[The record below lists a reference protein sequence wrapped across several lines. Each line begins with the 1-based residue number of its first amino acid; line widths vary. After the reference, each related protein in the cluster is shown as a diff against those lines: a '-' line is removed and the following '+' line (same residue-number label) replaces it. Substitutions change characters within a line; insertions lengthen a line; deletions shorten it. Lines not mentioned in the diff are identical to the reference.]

1 MKLFSAFLVGSA
13 LGQERLPAVQED
25 CAAFRDQI
33 KANNTIAGGGVWQC
47 PKLSK
52 NSKKTACKA
61 SCPGNSIA
69 EFKKAT
75 FKVKCGNAETGP
87 SWSGTIKKKP
97 SDGVLSCHEN
107 LCSVGTENGLIGK
120 GSLLLKGKK
129 NKEGKVIESYAL
141 KCKNEKKKRKGTV
154 TCDSDTGVFSSDN
167 IPDYRTTCEAA
178 DQVYEKYTCDF
189 SHAAQGHGVLEGKIF
204 FERVVGK
211 KNDKVVISG
220 TVSSDDTTNFD
231 AEQHGIHVHEVK
243 YVDGLDWTDGGA
255 GQCKGALGHFSL
267 PGQSHGFAANKLP
280 NRHTGDLGS
289 ITVTGN
295 RRTGTSSTFEIEDK
309 VVSLDPA
316 SNMFIG
322 DRTIVIHAD
331 PDDGTTQPT
340 GNAGSRPGCC
350 AIKPIRYTCDFTG
363 NGGAING
370 TAFNDIAGAVDLR
383 YADGKVAITGTLTGV
398 PEGKHGFHVHQNG
411 ALTNMCGDTGSHF
424 QVDAANEIHGTPDKP
439 LGKRHA
445 GDIGNLVADANSE
458 ATANFMDSVVSLIDS
473 EDTFIGGRAIVI
485 HQMED
490 DGNPSKDPAS
500 TGGAGFKL
508 ACCTI
513 VEQDYAPTA

>member
-1 MKLFSAFLVGSA
+1 MKLFSAFLAGSA
-13 LGQERLPAVQED
+13 LSQERLPAVQEA
-25 CAAFRDQI
+25 CAAFRDEI
-33 KANNTIAGGGVWQC
+33 KANNTIAGDGVWDC

-61 SCPGNSIA
+61 KCPGNTIP
-69 EFKKAT
+69 EFKKAA
-75 FKVKCGNAETGP
+75 FKVKCGNEETAP
-87 SWSGTIKKKP
+87 SWSSTIKTKP
-97 SDGVLSCHEN
+97 ADGVLSCHAN
-107 LCSVGTENGLIGK
+107 LCSVGTENGLIMN

-129 NKEGKVIESYAL
+129 NKGGKVVESYAL

-154 TCDSDTGVFSSDN
+154 KCDSDTGLFSSDN
-167 IPDYRTTCEAA
+167 IPDYQTTCEAA
-178 DQVYEKYTCDF
+178 SKVYEKYTCDF
-189 SHAAQGHGVLEGKIF
+189 AHAAQGSGVLDGKVF

-211 KNDKVVISG
+211 KKDKVVISG
-220 TVSSDDTTNFD
+220 TVSSTDATFD
-231 AEQHGIHVHEVK
+231 AGQHGIHVHEVK
-243 YVDGLDWTDGGA
+243 YIHGLDWSNDGA
-255 GQCKGALGHFSL
+255 GQCKGANGHFGL
-267 PGQSHGFAANKLP
+267 DGQSHGFAANKLP

-295 RRTGTSSTFEIEDK
+295 RRSGTSSTFEIDDK

-363 NGGAING
+363 NGGDING

-383 YADGKVAITGTLTGV
+383 YADGKVTITGALTGV
-398 PEGKHGFHVHQNG
+398 PVGKHGFHVHQNG
-411 ALTNMCGDTGSHF
+411 ALTNSCGDTGSHF
-424 QVDAANEIHGTPDKP
+424 QVDAANEIHGTPDKK

-445 GDIGNLVADANSE
+445 GDIGNLVATADG
-458 ATANFMDSVVSLIDS
+458 ATANFMDSIVSLIDS

-490 DGNPSKDPAS
+490 DGNPTGDADS

-513 VEQDYAPTA
+513 VEQDYAPTE

>member
-1 MKLFSAFLVGSA
+1 MKLFSAFLAGSA

-25 CAAFRDQI
+25 CAAFRDEI
-33 KANNTIAGGGVWQC
+33 KANNTIAGSGVWQC

-52 NSKKTACKA
+52 NTKKTACKA
-61 SCPGNSIA
+61 TCPGNSIA
-69 EFKKAT
+69 EFKKAA

-87 SWSGTIKKKP
+87 SWSGALKLKP
-97 SDGVLSCHEN
+97 QDGVLSCHEN
-107 LCSVGTENGLIGK
+107 LCSVGTENGLIAK
-120 GSLLLKGKK
+120 GSLLLLGKK
-129 NKEGKVIESYAL
+129 NKGGKVTEKYAL
-141 KCKNEKKKRKGTV
+141 KCKNEKKKRKGTI

-167 IPDYRTTCEAA
+167 LPDYQTICEAA
-178 DQVYEKYTCDF
+178 EKTYEKYTCDF
-189 SHAAQGHGVLEGKIF
+189 SHADQASGVLTGKVF

-220 TVSSDDTTNFD
+220 TVSSTDASFD

-243 YVDGLDWTDGGA
+243 YVDGLDWTGAGA
-255 GQCKGALGHFSL
+255 GQCKGANGHFSL

-309 VVSLDPA
+309 VVSLNPA

-363 NGGAING
+363 NGGAIDG
-370 TAFNDIAGAVDLR
+370 VAFSDIAGAVDIR
-383 YADGKVAITGTLTGV
+383 YADGKVAITGSLTGV
-398 PEGKHGFHVHQNG
+398 PVGTHGFHVHQNG
-411 ALTNMCGDTGSHF
+411 ALTNQCGDTGSHF
-424 QVDAANEIHGTPDKP
+424 QVDAAKEIHGTPNKP
-439 LGKRHA
+439 LGERHA
-445 GDIGNLVADANSE
+445 GDIGNLVATASGAE
-458 ATANFMDSVVSLIDS
+458 ANFMDSIVSLIDS
-473 EDTFIGGRAIVI
+473 DDTFIGGRAIVI
-485 HQMED
+485 HKMED
-490 DGNPSKDPAS
+490 DGNPTKDPAS
-500 TGGAGFKL
+500 TGGAGDKL

-513 VEQDYAPTA
+513 VEQDYAPTE